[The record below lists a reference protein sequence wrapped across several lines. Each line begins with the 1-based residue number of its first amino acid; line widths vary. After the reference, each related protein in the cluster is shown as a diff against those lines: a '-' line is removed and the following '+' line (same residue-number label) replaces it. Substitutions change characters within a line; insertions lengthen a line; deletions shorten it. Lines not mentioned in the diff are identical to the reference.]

1 MDSTSLRIH
10 IYDTLVATGR
20 PPQLS
25 SEQRQQAAAMN
36 IGKTLLSHPQ
46 TGQVWMAGPFAAEP
60 TQYKVIGTATWYA
73 NCAWDML
80 GIPVITQERVRI
92 ETHCAH
98 CTEPMILEASP
109 DEPPS
114 SFGDAVVHFLLPA
127 RKWYEDIGFT

>member
-1 MDSTSLRIH
+1 VDSTALRIH

-25 SEQRQQAAAMN
+25 SAERQQLASLK
-36 IGKTLLSHPQ
+36 IGKTLLPHPQ
-46 TGQVWMAGPFAAEP
+46 TGQVWMAGPFAAQP
-60 TQYKVIGTATWYA
+60 TQYKVTGTATWYA

-92 ETHCAH
+92 ETRCAH
-98 CTEPMILEASP
+98 CTEPMILDAAP

-114 SFGDAVVHFLLPA
+114 LGDAVVHFLVPA
-127 RKWYEDIGFT
+127 RKWYDDIGFT